1 MASPPIDPIT
11 FSVVLNRLSSIA
23 TEMTLA
29 LENAAFTP
37 ILSLARDYSC
47 CIYDARA
54 RQVAVVDAI
63 PIHTNSVHLV
73 LASIVE
79 SFEGDIHEGDVI
91 ACNDPYRGNTHIGD
105 LVTAVPVFHAGR
117 LMFWSV
123 AKGHQLDVGA
133 PVPTSAYAGARNVWQ
148 EGLTIPPLKLY
159 DRGVPRRDVIDLYLS
174 NLRWRELLEG
184 DLMAQ
189 LGASWTGERRLKE
202 LCETYGTETLE
213 AYLDEAIRYAE
224 RRTKAEIRTWPNGTY
239 SAEGW
244 LDSDGQ
250 EQRDVLIRCT
260 VRIEDESVHVDFAGS
275 APQVDGGMNASY
287 AVLQAAGGIPVVMAI
302 DPDIPHN
309 EGCLRTVT
317 VTAPEGSICNARYPA
332 ATAVSTV
339 EPGDLMQDV
348 VCKALAQ
355 AVPERIRAGNT
366 HWQNIPMLSGVDER
380 NGVFWGYLLV
390 NGGGGGGAAHGAD
403 GWPLMTCNAAQGG
416 LKTASVEHTELL
428 HPLQIEEWEVEPGSM
443 GLGAWIGGPGIRC
456 TLRPLHGSADA
467 LFYSDALINPPYGL
481 LGATPGAG
489 GGSWIEADGAAGRR
503 FLPPA
508 VYARIRPGER
518 WTGVSTGG
526 GGFGDPLDRDP
537 EQVRRDV
544 RDGLYGREL
553 AAGVY
558 GVVLGDGA
566 DPAIDEAATAA
577 ARAGLLE
584 RRRGAGVPLVAPE
597 GPGAADWLERTMR
610 PGDELLAR
618 TAQEEY
624 L

>member
-1 MASPPIDPIT
+1 MTAIDPIT
-11 FSVVLNRLSSIA
+11 FSVILNRLSSIA

-29 LENAAFTP
+29 LEKAAFTA

-73 LASIVE
+73 LAAIVE
-79 SFEGDIHEGDVI
+79 AFDGDIHEGDVI

-105 LVTAVPVFHAGR
+105 LVTAVPVFHESR

-159 DRGVPRRDVIDLYLS
+159 ERGRPRKDVIDLYLS
-174 NLRWRELLEG
+174 NLRWRALLEG

-189 LGASWTGERRLKE
+189 LGAAWTGERRLHE
-202 LCETYGTETLE
+202 LCAAYGRAALE
-213 AYLDEAIRYAE
+213 LYLEEAIRYAE
-224 RRTKAEIRTWPNGTY
+224 RRTRAEIREWPNGTY

-244 LDSDGQ
+244 LDSDGGA
-250 EQRDVLIRCT
+250 QRNVPIRCT
-260 VRIEDESVHVDFAGS
+260 VAIEDEAIHVDFSGS
-275 APQVDGGMNASY
+275 AQQVDGGMNASY

-348 VCKALAQ
+348 VCMALAQ

-380 NGVFWGYLLV
+380 TGVFWGYLLV
-390 NGGGGGGAAHGAD
+390 NGGGGGGAAHGVD
-403 GWPLMTCNAAQGG
+403 GWPLLTCNAAQGG

-428 HPLQIEEWEVEPGSM
+428 HPLMIEEWEVEPGSM

-456 TLRPLHGSADA
+456 TLRPLHGAADA

-481 LGATPGAG
+481 AGGTPGAG
-489 GGSWIEADGAAGRR
+489 GGSYIEDDATGVRR

-508 VYARIRPGER
+508 VYARIGTAER

-526 GGFGDPLDRDP
+526 GGFGNPLERAA
-537 EQVRRDV
+537 EQVRLDV
-544 RDGLYGREL
+544 RDGLYSAAL
-553 AAGVY
+553 AAEVY
-558 GVVLGDGA
+558 GVVLAGSA
-566 DPAIDEAATAA
+566 DPEIDEQATGA
-577 ARAGLLE
+577 ARLAIAARQADE
-584 RRRGAGVPLVAPE
+584 GVPLVLPRAP
-597 GPGAADWLERTMR
+597 ATSTWVERTMR
-610 PGDELLAR
+610 PADQLLAR